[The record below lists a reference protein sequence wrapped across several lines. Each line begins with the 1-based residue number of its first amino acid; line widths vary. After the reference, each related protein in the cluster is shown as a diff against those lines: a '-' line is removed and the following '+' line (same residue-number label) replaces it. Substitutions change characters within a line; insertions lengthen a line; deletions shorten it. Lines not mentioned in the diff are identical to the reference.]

1 MQYHYRIHKNVDIK
15 LITCFLI
22 ICVYDQIKFVKC
34 EPKYICNC
42 HQDVPVNERK
52 FSSNLIYIYKTLLVL
67 GLAPFVLVIVRDRMV
82 VGFTTTCAI
91 SAYQK

>member
-15 LITCFLI
+15 LITCFFI

-42 HQDVPVNERK
+42 HQDVPVNELRFYEFDNDIALEK
-52 FSSNLIYIYKTLLVL
+52 EKKVYVLHSNGEKMFTVYIIYYV
-67 GLAPFVLVIVRDRMV
+67 
-82 VGFTTTCAI
+82 
-91 SAYQK
+91 